1 MSLGNHL
8 FHARKKQGLTQ
19 EAVAEQLGVSRQ
31 TISKWETDETLPDIH
46 QAKKMAVL
54 YKVSLDELMEFEID
68 VKELQEVIQQTREA
82 VSAKVDWNKVWSKKY
97 PILASYQNEVDIDY
111 YAKELKGLLNSLEKQ
126 YGYCELDAMLVLKD
140 MLAVVWKNNTVS
152 N

>member
-1 MSLGNHL
+1 
-8 FHARKKQGLTQ
+8 
-19 EAVAEQLGVSRQ
+19 
-31 TISKWETDETLPDIH
+31 
-46 QAKKMAVL
+46 
-54 YKVSLDELMEFEID
+54 MEFEID